1 MSEREG
7 EAPTLWLVGY
17 GRWPVAHRAGRLV
30 EALSGRGVT
39 RLIDVRLNPCASDVR
54 PGRYGPK
61 PWTLQA
67 GGRGIDGLLASSGIA
82 SGWRAKLGNPQR
94 HAPGMAVL
102 REHTADVDGG
112 WPVHRGLARLADLV
126 RRPGEVIALLCAC
139 ADDRV
144 CHRTVIARALSD
156 IGFVGGLI
164 IKDVSSGRAM

>member
-1 MSEREG
+1 MSGREG
-7 EAPTLWLVGY
+7 EAPTLWLVGS

-30 EALSGRGVT
+30 ESLSGRGVT
-39 RLIDVRLNPCASDVR
+39 RLVDVRLNPCASDVR

-61 PWTLQA
+61 SWTLQA
-67 GGRGIDGLLASSGIA
+67 GGQGIAGLLTCSGIA
-82 SGWRAKLGNPQR
+82 YEWLAELGNPQR
-94 HAPGMAVL
+94 HDPEMAVL
-102 REHTADVDGG
+102 REHIADVDGG

-156 IGFVGGLI
+156 IGFGGGLVL
-164 IKDVSSGRAM
+164 KDVSSGRAV